1 MKDEKKDEKQMQN
14 DMQNEPEQHPASDT
28 DLLQQIAARL
38 GLADSE
44 SPEETTD
51 ERSDFIVIPDVVLQC
66 KSSLKAGKV
75 YKDYILHG
83 KLRDVPAEIYFRP
96 GKNSSG
102 FTDVNGYKLLDIVFG
117 DKDKA
122 LFAVRVTRQKDRVT
136 QRVTTTKS
144 YVAYVKDQKTSLDI
158 YAPLRPD
165 TVSDRA
171 MLEQL
176 LAFSNLLYDLKLPA

>member
-1 MKDEKKDEKQMQN
+1 MKDEKKAEKQVQN
-14 DMQNEPEQHPASDT
+14 EIQNEPEQTSASNT
-28 DLLQQIAARL
+28 DLLLQIAARL
-38 GLADSE
+38 GLSDSD
-44 SPEETTD
+44 SSEEVID

-83 KLRDVPAEIYFRP
+83 KLRDVPQEIYFRP

-102 FTDVNGYKLLDIVFG
+102 FTDVNGYKLLDTVFG
-117 DKDKA
+117 SNDKA

-136 QRVTTTKS
+136 QRVTVIKS
-144 YVAYVKDQKTSLDI
+144 YVAYVKDDNTGLDI

-171 MLEQL
+171 LLEQI
-176 LAFSNLLYDLKLPA
+176 LAFSNLLYDLKIPK